1 MKYGVVVLLELGH
14 MFSCMGPFCYWRL
27 FGLLGEDVT
36 AWLNQASQEYG
47 NAVIRHLKW
56 SLGA

>member
-1 MKYGVVVLLELGH
+1 MVVLELGH
-14 MFSCMGPFCYWRL
+14 MFSCMGPFCYCRL
-27 FGLLGEDVT
+27 LGLLGEDVPE
-36 AWLNQASQEYG
+36 WLNRASQEYG